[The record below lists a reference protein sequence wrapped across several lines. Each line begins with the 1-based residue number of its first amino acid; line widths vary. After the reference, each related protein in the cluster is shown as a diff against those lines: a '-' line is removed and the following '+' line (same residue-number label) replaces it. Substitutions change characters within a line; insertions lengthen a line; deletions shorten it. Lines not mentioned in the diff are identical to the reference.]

1 MALHDLT
8 FARTF
13 IVDPAQMQNPVD
25 YDAHQFAPVW
35 LTKLIGIGADSIE
48 RYDDIAGYSAL
59 VGIIE
64 SDYVGI
70 VIMIEKLAV
79 DLQYLFVV
87 AEKVAYLPH
96 SPALPGRYVEYP
108 FFDGGIIERGH
119 NYALAVP

>member
-1 MALHDLT
+1 MALHYLT
-8 FARTF
+8 LTRSFV
-13 IVDPAQMQNPVD
+13 VDPAQMQNSVD
-25 YDAHQFAPVW
+25 YDAHQFAPIW

-48 RYDDIAGYSAL
+48 RYDDIAGDCAL

-79 DLQYLFVV
+79 DLQYFLVV

-96 SPALPGRYVEYP
+96 SPALPGRYVDYP
-108 FFDGGIIERGH
+108 FFDGGKIERGH
-119 NYALAVP
+119 IHALAVP

>member
-1 MALHDLT
+1 MALHNLT

-13 IVDPAQMQNPVD
+13 VVDPTQMQNAVD
-25 YDAHQFAPVW
+25 DDAHQFAPIW
-35 LTKLIGIGADSIE
+35 LVDEIKLEQLNG
-48 RYDDIAGYSAL
+48 
-59 VGIIE
+59 VIE

-96 SPALPGRYVEYP
+96 SPALPGRYIDDP
-108 FFDGGIIERGH
+108 FFDGGKIERWH
-119 NYALAVP
+119 INALAVP